1 MPMTDTDHL
10 STPTDMVKLL
20 KLLPT
25 IMRDVEAL
33 PEGAQQRFWE
43 DVDSSLQAIPV
54 EDLRLNDAVSL
65 RSVRVIYSI
74 LSTICGPRLAE
85 LVNGE
90 AKEYYERL
98 LTQMQEMTQR
108 PPWEVFLDQ
117 KFDETKGTTHE
128 GSLAVT
134 MVVLASI
141 KNIGSGVLR
150 RVGCDSKLLTLSIAT
165 VVNGSE
171 VTKERYFTT
180 RDIIMMELA
189 QSPNRETIA
198 GDA

>member
-1 MPMTDTDHL
+1 MQMTDTDRL
-10 STPTDMVKLL
+10 STPADMVDLL
-20 KLLPT
+20 KRLPA
-25 IMRDVEAL
+25 IIRDVEAL
-33 PEGAQQRFWE
+33 PDNAQQGFWE
-43 DVDSSLQAIPV
+43 DVDHSLQAIPA
-54 EDLRLNDAVSL
+54 EDLRLNETVSL
-65 RSVRVIYSI
+65 RSVHALYNI
-74 LSTICGPRLAE
+74 LSAICGPRLAE
-85 LVNGE
+85 MVNGE

-117 KFDETKGTTHE
+117 KFDETKGTAHE

-165 VVNGSE
+165 VVNDSE